1 MCRFAGSVHHGC
13 PSLFRSAATCSV
25 PPSLP
30 SLHALETPPAPEGP
44 DVLPVLKVLKPPVR
58 CPPDPHHVEPRRL
71 RTPRTLPQVCDR
83 GPPQHPPLAP
93 ADAPVRRQRIRLRRP
108 YPHLHKHHHTAL
120 PHHQVQ
126 LAVTVT
132 PAPVQQPHP
141 LAVLKVTPRHPLT
154 PLARRLTRII
164 CHPTRFATPAPP
176 RQPAKHPD
184 SGAHNA
190 RNYPA
195 NALDKRSL
203 KPVDTPDPRPS
214 NRPGQ
219 SEKTRQRLLHPGHHR
234 RTEPPCNTGYCK

>member
-108 YPHLHKHHHTAL
+108 YPHLHKHHHTARNSASVGD
-120 PHHQVQ
+120 VQ
-126 LAVTVT
+126 PGRITSS
-132 PAPVQQPHP
+132 
-141 LAVLKVTPRHPLT
+141 RHP
-154 PLARRLTRII
+154 ARRAGPSAPRSLRA
-164 CHPTRFATPAPP
+164 PSAPSRAPP
-176 RQPAKHPD
+176 RTLRA
-184 SGAHNA
+184 
-190 RNYPA
+190 
-195 NALDKRSL
+195 
-203 KPVDTPDPRPS
+203 
-214 NRPGQ
+214 
-219 SEKTRQRLLHPGHHR
+219 
-234 RTEPPCNTGYCK
+234 